1 MTPYL
6 CIRYEQK
13 CENALRIM
21 SLAAYVSET
30 NEHPENNKY
39 KKNKRKKFV
48 CFNSQKWFDSL
59 TTRHESNLRKVS
71 AMYRL
76 SVLLFF
82 LLLFFFRSLFIETLL
97 FVRSRLRNWRDV
109 MRHVNG
115 LINSRG
121 VHLILGVPAE
131 VFNR

>member
-1 MTPYL
+1 
-6 CIRYEQK
+6 
-13 CENALRIM
+13 M

-82 LLLFFFRSLFIETLL
+82 
-97 FVRSRLRNWRDV
+97 FVV
-109 MRHVNG
+109 V
-115 LINSRG
+115 
-121 VHLILGVPAE
+121 VFLGAFSSKRCYLYE
-131 VFNR
+131 VGCVTGGMLCAT